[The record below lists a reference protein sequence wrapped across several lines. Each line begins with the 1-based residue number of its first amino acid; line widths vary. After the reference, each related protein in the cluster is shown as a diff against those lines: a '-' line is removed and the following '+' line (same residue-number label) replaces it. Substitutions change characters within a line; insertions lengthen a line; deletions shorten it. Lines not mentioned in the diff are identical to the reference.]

1 MAKLTLVVIEES
13 KLPASADIQSPN
25 SPRWSVGEAIGVW
38 FASVLLI
45 MLIPSLFLLPYLA
58 TLSTPVVDTD
68 QIMEF
73 AKSDPTSIILQL
85 VGIIPAHL
93 LTLGLAWLVV
103 TRVSRYRFRDSL
115 GWERG
120 GFRWWHYFLILAGF
134 FALAAIVGHY
144 FPEQENELL
153 RILKSSREAV
163 FVIAFIATVTAPVVE
178 EVVYRGVVYSSFQA
192 KFGIPAAFAFTTV
205 LFAFVHVPQYYPSFS
220 TIFLLTLLSVILT
233 FIRIVSGNLL
243 PCILLHM
250 FFNGLQSIFLIAE
263 PYLREQIPVEAV
275 ATLAK

>member
-1 MAKLTLVVIEES
+1 VEIDATKVPEI
-13 KLPASADIQSPN
+13 AADDVQSPN
-25 SPRWSVGEAIGVW
+25 EPKWSVGEALGVW

-45 MLIPSLFLLPYLA
+45 LLVPTLFLLPYLT
-58 TLSTPVVDTD
+58 TLSTPITDTD
-68 QIMEF
+68 QLMEF
-73 AKSDPTSIILQL
+73 ARTDPTSIIVQL

-93 LTLGLAWLVV
+93 LTLGIAWLVV
-103 TRVSRYRFRDSL
+103 TRISQYRFRGSL

-134 FALAAIVGHY
+134 FALAVVVGHY

-163 FVIAFIATVTAPVVE
+163 FVIAFIATVTAPIVE

-192 KFGIPAAFAFTTV
+192 KFGIPAAFAFTTI
-205 LFAFVHVPQYYPSFS
+205 LFAVVHVPQYLPSYS

-233 FIRIVSGNLL
+233 IIRIISGNLL

-250 FFNGLQSIFLIAE
+250 FFNGLQSAILIAE
-263 PYLREQIPVEAV
+263 PYLKEHIPVEAV